1 MYHTLVKSAPMKRTL
16 LLAFLL
22 LAACETRRETPAATG
37 SATDTNPPAKP
48 FRVGLLTP
56 GSIQDGGWNAIAWE
70 GMQKIESE
78 LGAEISHQET
88 KSPAEFEEGFRS
100 YGAKGFDLA
109 FGHGFEFQE
118 AAKKAGAE
126 YPNTIFITTSGNTIA
141 KNVAPMRFKIEE
153 ATYLLGVIAARE
165 SKTGKAGLVGGIN
178 VPSIAS
184 SFLAFKAGAQS
195 VNPKFEVKE
204 IYTGNFDDLAAA
216 KVATLSLI
224 DAGCDFIFHQANE
237 AGRGVFQACSE
248 RKVKAFGANKNQT
261 ELAPDVIVA
270 SAVVDVAG
278 AYVQMAKIVK
288 EGRFEPKV
296 QQFATADNTIRIEW
310 NDALKSQISPATVAE
325 VERLTNEIRNGTVK
339 PPAGF

>member
-1 MYHTLVKSAPMKRTL
+1 MKRAV
-16 LLAFLL
+16 LAIALLL
-22 LAACETRRETPAATG
+22 LAACESRRETAEAVPANTAST
-37 SATDTNPPAKP
+37 APAAKP
-48 FRVGLLTP
+48 FNVGLLTP

-70 GMQKIESE
+70 GMQRIERE
-78 LGAEISHQET
+78 LGATISHQET
-88 KSPAEFEEGFRS
+88 KTPAEFEEGFRS

-126 YPNTIFITTSGNTIA
+126 FPNTIFITTSGNTIA

-204 IYTGNFDDLAAA
+204 IYTGNFDDLGAA

-224 DAGCDFIFHQANE
+224 NAGCDFIFHQANE

-248 RKVKAFGANKNQT
+248 RKVRCFGANKNQT
-261 ELAPDVIVA
+261 DLAPDVIVA

-288 EGRFEPKV
+288 EGRFKPEV
-296 QQFATADNTIRIEW
+296 QTFGSADNTIRIEW
-310 NDALKSQISPATVAE
+310 NDALKGQINPATVAE
-325 VERLTNEIRNGTVK
+325 IERLTAEIISGKVK

>member
-1 MYHTLVKSAPMKRTL
+1 MKRAVFAIAL
-16 LLAFLL
+16 SALF
-22 LAACETRRETPAATG
+22 ACQPRETQTPTP
-37 SATDTNPPAKP
+37 TTPPAEKP

-56 GSIQDGGWNAIAWE
+56 GSINDGGWNALAWE
-70 GMQKIESE
+70 GLQKIKSE
-78 LGAEISHQET
+78 LGAEVSHQET
-88 KSPAEFEEGFRS
+88 KNPAEMIEGFRA

-109 FGHGFEFQE
+109 FGHGFEYQDP
-118 AAKKAGAE
+118 AKTAGAQ
-126 YPNTIFITTSGNTIA
+126 YPNTIFVTTSGTTIA
-141 KNVAPMRFKIEE
+141 QNVAPMRFKIEE

-204 IYTGNFDDLAAA
+204 IYTGNFDDLGAA
-216 KVATLSLI
+216 KTATLSLI
-224 DAGCDFIFHQANE
+224 NAGCDFIFHQANE

-248 RKVKAFGANKNQT
+248 RKIKCFGANADQS

-270 SAVVDVAG
+270 SAVVDVPA
-278 AYVQMAKIVK
+278 AYVQMAKVVK
-288 EGRFEPKV
+288 EGGFKPEV
-296 QQFATADNTIRIEW
+296 QHFGMNEGTISIVWNKQLQGAVSAD
-310 NDALKSQISPATVAE
+310 TVAE
-325 VERLTNEIRNGTVK
+325 VDRLIQEIKRGAVK

>member
-1 MYHTLVKSAPMKRTL
+1 MKRAV
-16 LLAFLL
+16 LAIALLL
-22 LAACETRRETPAATG
+22 LAACESRRETAEPVPANAT
-37 SATDTNPPAKP
+37 ATAPAAKP
-48 FRVGLLTP
+48 FNVGLLTP
-56 GSIQDGGWNAIAWE
+56 GSIQDGGWNSIAWE
-70 GMQKIESE
+70 GMQRIKSE
-78 LGAEISHQET
+78 LGAELSHQET
-88 KSPAEFEEGFRS
+88 KTPAEFEEGFRS

-126 YPNTIFITTSGNTIA
+126 FPNTIFITTSGNTIA

-204 IYTGNFDDLAAA
+204 IYTGNFDDLGAA

-224 DAGCDFIFHQANE
+224 NAGCDFIFHQANE

-248 RKVKAFGANKNQT
+248 RKVRCFGANKNQT

-288 EGRFEPKV
+288 EGRFKPEV
-296 QQFATADNTIRIEW
+296 QHFGSVDNTIRIEW
-310 NDALKSQISPATVAE
+310 NDALKGQISPATVAE
-325 VERLTNEIRNGTVK
+325 VERLTAEIISGKVK